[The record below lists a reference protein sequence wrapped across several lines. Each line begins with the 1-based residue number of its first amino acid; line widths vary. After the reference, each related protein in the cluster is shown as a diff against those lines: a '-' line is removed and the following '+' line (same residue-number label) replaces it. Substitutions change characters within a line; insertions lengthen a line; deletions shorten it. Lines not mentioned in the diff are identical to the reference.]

1 MSLKKYIPF
10 VLDNLIWFLL
20 AAVFIFFAISAD
32 NFLNKTNFLNILYNA
47 SVLGLLVIGQ
57 CFCLFSGN
65 FDLSAE
71 SVLGLCGLLGI
82 WLMNAAGYPIY
93 GSGYMLPIFV
103 VVPIILLLGM
113 AIGAFNGI
121 MITKFKVNNF
131 VQTLAMLIT
140 LRGITLVLNGGQT
153 AYSKFPIYNFVGLYR
168 IGNQIPIPV
177 IILIVAFFIAH
188 IITTR
193 TPFGREIIAVGAN
206 RRAALASGVNPD
218 RRIIMVYIIS
228 GLMAAFAGW
237 VLSARLTNAMST
249 LGKGMIFEV
258 MAASVIG
265 GVSLQGGQGRIINA
279 LGGVLLLTIISAGL
293 NMMDVNVFWVETIR
307 GLILIFAML
316 IEAQRVRYISPSA
329 ATPSKSRS
337 PAAAESAD

>member
-1 MSLKKYIPF
+1 MNLKKFLPF
-10 VLDNLIWFLL
+10 FLDNLIWFLL
-20 AAVFIFFAISAD
+20 AGVFTYFAFAAE
-32 NFLNKTNFLNILYNA
+32 NFLNKVNFLNIFYNA

-57 CFCLFSGN
+57 CFTLFTGN

-82 WLMNAAGYPIY
+82 WLMNAGGYPIY
-93 GSGYMLPIFV
+93 GSGFMLPLYI
-103 VVPIILLLGM
+103 VVPLILLLGM
-113 AIGAFNGI
+113 AIGAFNGF
-121 MITKFKVNNF
+121 MITKFKMNNF
-131 VQTLAMLIT
+131 VQTLAMLIA
-140 LRGITLVLNGGQT
+140 LRGITLVVNGGQT
-153 AYSKFPIYNFVGLYR
+153 AYSKFPEYNLIGLHR
-168 IGNQIPIPV
+168 IGNQIPLPV
-177 IILIVAFFIAH
+177 LILIVAFFIAH

-206 RRAALASGVNPD
+206 RKAALASGVNPD
-218 RRIIMVYIIS
+218 RRIIQVYMIS

-279 LGGVLLLTIISAGL
+279 LGGVLLLTMISAGL
-293 NMMDVNVFWVETIR
+293 NMMDVNVFWVETLR
-307 GLILIFAML
+307 GLIIIIAML
-316 IEAQRVRYISPSA
+316 IEAQRVRYIAPSA
-329 ATPSKSRS
+329 VA
-337 PAAAESAD
+337 PAAKPPAAIAGSSN